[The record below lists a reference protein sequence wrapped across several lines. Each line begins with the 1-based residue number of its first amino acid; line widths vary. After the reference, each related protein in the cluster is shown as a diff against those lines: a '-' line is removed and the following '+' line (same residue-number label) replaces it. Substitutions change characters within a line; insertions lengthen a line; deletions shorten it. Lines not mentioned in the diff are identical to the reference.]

1 MAATRRTPK
10 TDKPVEVTTP
20 QVERPVKQFNRP
32 GVGRLSSNNRKL
44 SESLLDL
51 MWTLVDNG
59 VVSVDDAGPTIEV
72 LADIVDGIETQ

>member
-1 MAATRRTPK
+1 MATARRTPE
-10 TDKPVEVTTP
+10 VERTEQVKTP

-32 GVGRLSSNNRKL
+32 GVGRLSENNRRL

-59 VVSVDDAGPTIEV
+59 VVSVDDAAPTIEV
-72 LADIVDGIETQ
+72 LADIVDGFETK